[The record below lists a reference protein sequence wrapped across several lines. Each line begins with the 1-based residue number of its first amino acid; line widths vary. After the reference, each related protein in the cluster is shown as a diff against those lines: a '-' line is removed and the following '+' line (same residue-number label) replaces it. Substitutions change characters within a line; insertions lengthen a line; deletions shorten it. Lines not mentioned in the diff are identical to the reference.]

1 MRLVLFGPPGAGKG
15 TQAQLLSEQL
25 AISHIS
31 SGDLFR
37 HHLQAGTPLGLRAAE
52 YMNQGV
58 LVPDDVTIDIVLE
71 KVLFLNSQEGFILDG
86 FPRNR
91 RQAEVLQ
98 EALDR
103 RSRGLDK
110 VVSIEVPEPELIR
123 RLGGRFICRECQAP
137 YTIPQASW
145 DAAET
150 SPDPDPP
157 KAGKGE
163 PDNTDLRCQRC
174 GGELYQRADD
184 SPEAVRKRIEVYE
197 TETVPVLDFYRD
209 KGLVVCLPGVDT
221 IERVNQRVLAALG
234 SQAIQSKVE

>member
-25 AISHIS
+25 AISHIG

-58 LVPDDVTIDIVLE
+58 LVPDDVTIDIILE
-71 KVLFLNSQEGFILDG
+71 KVLSLNSQEGFILDG

-91 RQAEVLQ
+91 HQAEVLE

-110 VVSIEVPEPELIR
+110 VVSIEVTEAELVR
-123 RLGGRFICRECQAP
+123 RLGERFICRQCHAP
-137 YTIPQASW
+137 HTIPQASS
-145 DAAET
+145 AVAEI
-150 SPDPDPP
+150 SPAPDPSQ
-157 KAGKGE
+157 AGKGE
-163 PDNTDLRCQRC
+163 PANSDLRCQRC

-184 SPEAVRKRIEVYE
+184 SPEAVRRRMEVYQA
-197 TETVPVLDFYRD
+197 ETVPVLDFYRE
-209 KGLVVCLPGVDT
+209 KGLLVSLPGVDT